1 MRPSRRPTSTL
12 QLSLL
17 FIAVLLEIAVNFFAN
32 DDASPLAAAI
42 REVAGPALIVLLVVL
57 IVGNGVVLWWEA
69 PRSPRPVWQAD
80 RSPYPGLSAFTEQD
94 ASVFFGREEQATD
107 LVRRLHELGLDGS
120 DRFVCVTGASGSGK
134 SSLVHAGVV
143 PRLRRRRWHVL
154 PSVAPAGEPLGGL
167 ADLAVTLGAAD
178 RGGALREVRARPDSL
193 ARSLA
198 AWRARTGHRHKRV
211 LLVVDQLEELVTLS
225 STLEQAMF
233 LERVAAALHADRRL
247 WVVATLRV
255 EFLADLLAGPQP
267 ELFASP
273 VALGVIRP
281 EDLVAVVEQ
290 PARLAGMRF
299 EDGLVEQIVADTATP
314 DALPL
319 LAYLLQELYL
329 AAGSGRVATHEAYQ
343 NLGGVSGALGRQAD
357 DVMADLRRDS
367 STDDVLATL
376 LQLVAM
382 EGAEPTRRRLP
393 LRELSDDQRRI
404 VAGFTDARLLTTDV
418 VDGEPYVQVA
428 HEALF
433 RQWAPLRQQVQ
444 ARAEQLRR
452 RTELERWA
460 ADWEHAGRSADYLL
474 TGERLALAGQWLEA
488 MASAGQ
494 DSPTARALVNASR
507 SRDTAFLHRVSET
520 IGQFALG
527 NVDRYPELAV
537 LLTSAALRQ
546 CPPTPIARRALMAAL
561 AFSHTEAVLTGHTD
575 AVRGV
580 AWSPDG
586 AHLATGSRDGTA
598 RIWHTETGTVVRVL
612 RGHTGMVEAVD
623 WSPDAARLATAS
635 RDGTIRIWD
644 AATGDTVAALSCGDI
659 ARGVAWSPDGAQ
671 LAGSSRDRTVRVWNS
686 ASWQLDTQLVGHDGD
701 VWGLQFSPDS
711 RRLASASHDRSVLV
725 WNLDTGRPQQR
736 LAGHAD
742 FVEAVAWSPGGTRLA
757 TGSGDHTVRIWD
769 VSTGETRYVIGGH
782 GSPIWSLAWSPDERT
797 LVFASGDGSIR
808 VWDVRRLRE
817 VAELRGHTQVAWAVA
832 LSPDGRR
839 VISGSGDRTARVWT
853 LQPRGAEHR
862 LLAGHE
868 GPVTALALDQTARI
882 VTGGADGTVRRW
894 QPDGTAAVTTWPE
907 PVVALACSPTAD
919 VLAVALR
926 DGSIHLVDA
935 DGDVHLDS
943 EAEAESLA
951 WSPDGSRLAA
961 GCKDNS
967 IRIWDI
973 HTRSSASVLRGHA
986 DWVGTLAWSPSG
998 RYLASGSDDR
1008 TIRIWDIEHPGNSTV
1023 HSGHQNYVDGLS
1035 WAPDERRLAT
1045 CSADWTIRI
1054 WDLTSTKQPHV
1065 LTGHEKRVHAVAW
1078 SPDSQRLA
1086 SCSDDR
1092 TVRVWDVDDQQGEV
1106 IGVHRDG
1113 VTSLAWLPDGRQIIT
1128 GSADGTARVWA
1139 DHADLDDL
1147 TALAR
1152 TRVFRGLTDDER
1164 RAHLL
1169 PVDAD
1174 S

>member
-1 MRPSRRPTSTL
+1 MGPSRRPPITL

-32 DDASPLAAAI
+32 DDAAPLAAGI
-42 REVAGPALIVLLVVL
+42 RQIAGPALIVLLVVL
-57 IVGNGVVLWWEA
+57 IVGNGLVLWWEA
-69 PRSPRPVWQAD
+69 PRSPRPIWQAD

-94 ASVFFGREEQATD
+94 ASVFFGREEQAIE
-107 LVRRLHELGLDGS
+107 LVRRLHELGLDGP

-143 PRLRRRRWHVL
+143 PRLRRGRWHVL
-154 PSVAPAGEPLGGL
+154 PAVAPAGEPLGGL
-167 ADLAVTLGAAD
+167 ADLAVALGAAD
-178 RGGALREVRARPDSL
+178 RTAALREVRSRPDSL
-193 ARSLA
+193 ARNLA

-211 LLVVDQLEELVTLS
+211 LLVLDQLEELVTLS
-225 STLEQAMF
+225 STAEQAMF
-233 LERVAAALHADRRL
+233 LERVAAALDADRRL

-255 EFLADLLAGPQP
+255 EFLADLLAGPRP

-273 VALGVIRP
+273 VALGVMRP

-290 PARLAGMRF
+290 PAQLAGMRF
-299 EDGLVEQIVADTATP
+299 EDGLVDQIVADTATP

-329 AAGSGRVATHEAYQ
+329 AAGPGRVATREAYQ
-343 NLGGVSGALGRQAD
+343 ALGGVSGALGRQAD
-357 DVMADLRRDS
+357 VVMAEVRRDS

-376 LQLVAM
+376 LRLVAM
-382 EGAEPTRRRLP
+382 EGVEPTRRRVP
-393 LRELSDDQRRI
+393 LRELSDNQRRVI
-404 VAGFTDARLLTTDV
+404 TVFTDARLLTTDV
-418 VDGEPYVQVA
+418 LDGEPYVQVA

-433 RQWAPLRQQVQ
+433 RRWAPLRQQAE

-460 ADWEHAGRSADYLL
+460 ADWEHAGRNADYLL

-488 MASAGQ
+488 MESAGQ
-494 DSPTARALVNASR
+494 DSPAARALVNASR

-537 LLTSAALRQ
+537 LLTSAALLE
-546 CPPTPIARRALMAAL
+546 CPPTPVARRALMAAL
-561 AFSHTEAVLTGHTD
+561 AFSHTEAVLAGHTD

-586 AHLATGSRDGTA
+586 THLVTGSRDGTA
-598 RIWHTETGTVVRVL
+598 RIWHADTGTVVRVL

-623 WSPDAARLATAS
+623 WSPDGTRLATAS
-635 RDGTIRIWD
+635 RDGTVRVWD
-644 AATGDTVAALSCGDI
+644 ATTADMVQVLPCGDV
-659 ARGVAWSPDGAQ
+659 ARGVTWSPDGSH
-671 LAGSSRDRTVRVWNS
+671 LAGSSRDRTVRVWNTNT
-686 ASWQLDTQLVGHDGD
+686 WQLANQLVGHEGD
-701 VWGLQFSPDS
+701 VWGLRFSPDS
-711 RRLASASHDRSVLV
+711 RRLASASHDRSVIV
-725 WNLDTGRPQQR
+725 WNLETSQPEQR
-736 LAGHAD
+736 LTGHGD
-742 FVEAVAWSPGGTRLA
+742 FVEALAWSPDGGRLA
-757 TGSGDHTVRIWD
+757 TGSGDHTVRVWD
-769 VSTGETRYVIGGH
+769 VTTGDTRHVIGGQ
-782 GSPIWSLAWSPDERT
+782 GSPVWSIAWSPNGRT

-808 VWDVRRLRE
+808 VWDIRRLRE
-817 VAELRGHTQVAWAVA
+817 VTELRGHTQVAWAVA

-839 VISGSGDRTARVWT
+839 VVSGSGDGTARVWT
-853 LQPRGAEHR
+853 IQPSGAEHR

-868 GPVTALALDQTARI
+868 GPVTALALDRTARI
-882 VTGGADGTVRRW
+882 VTGGADGTVRLW

-907 PVVALACSPTAD
+907 PVVALACSPVAD

-926 DGSIHLVDA
+926 DGSVHLVGA
-935 DGDVHLDS
+935 DGDVPLDC
-943 EAEAESLA
+943 EAESLA

-961 GCKDNS
+961 GCKDNTV
-967 IRIWDI
+967 RVWDI
-973 HTRSSASVLRGHA
+973 RTRSSAGVLRGHA
-986 DWVGTLAWSPSG
+986 DWVGALAWSPSG

-1008 TIRIWDIEHPGNSTV
+1008 TVRVWDIEHPADSTV

-1035 WAPDERRLAT
+1035 WAPDERQLAS
-1045 CSADWTIRI
+1045 CSADWTVRV
-1054 WDLTSTKQPHV
+1054 WDLTGTDRPRV
-1065 LTGHEKRVHAVAW
+1065 LTGHDKRVRAVAW
-1078 SPDSQRLA
+1078 APDGQRLV

-1092 TVRVWDVDDQQGEV
+1092 TLRVWGVDDDQGEV

-1113 VTSLAWLPDGRQIIT
+1113 VTSLAWLPDGRQVVT

-1139 DHADLDDL
+1139 DHVDLDEL
-1147 TALAR
+1147 TTVAR